1 MKKLFGNL
9 FSSNSGPERGPDELA
24 ATEGPEIQAPLS
36 QAAQSLEERKDSQS
50 LRLEIA
56 SQQEQIEHLKQ
67 EIERL
72 RYRQERLVE
81 EGASSQ
87 FEALLSELAGP
98 VSQLKAQSALHE
110 QGKPLQARDVLAVA
124 GRIVRALERQGLV
137 SEGAPGERSSYD
149 PDRHTPLSAGAALQP
164 GQAVIVRFPGISYRG
179 KILYK
184 AVVEAC
190 QDD

>member
-1 MKKLFGNL
+1 MTKL
-9 FSSNSGPERGPDELA
+9 DELKEA
-24 ATEGPEIQAPLS
+24 QA
-36 QAAQSLEERKDSQS
+36 

-72 RYRQERLVE
+72 RYRQERMVE

-87 FEALLSELAGP
+87 VEALLAELAGP
-98 VSQLKAQSALHE
+98 VSQLRAQSVLNE
-110 QGKPLQARDVLAVA
+110 QGKQLQARDVLAVA
-124 GRIVRALERQGLV
+124 GRIVRALERQGLIF
-137 SEGAPGERSSYD
+137 EGAPGEHSSYD

-164 GQAVIVRFPGISYRG
+164 GQAAIVRFSGISYHG